1 MGNTRAHMKS
11 LSLVTLCL
19 VLSLAHAGYVEIT
32 SSTCA
37 EQDKYLVCDDS
48 DCYAAAAA
56 LGLGNGRKVS
66 SSSLPSG
73 CIANPDHNGN
83 GPTYGFNRNGM
94 STEPCSTRD
103 YNGNYNG
110 STSWSCLC
118 RETAC
123 PVPSSQASSE
133 PSSSPTNVPQQTT
146 CLDLKT
152 VYQNHT
158 CCGKNTT
165 KAAAF
170 TNTPTTCGSVLDS
183 YKTSACCSESLNKSA
198 VMTF

>member
-56 LGLGNGRKVS
+56 LGLGNGRKVQ
-66 SSSLPSG
+66 SSSLPLG

-123 PVPSSQASSE
+123 PVPSSQ
-133 PSSSPTNVPQQTT
+133 PSSQPSKRPASHPRVQPTYHSKPHVLTSRLYIRTT
-146 CLDLKT
+146 PAVARILLRPPRLPIRLPLVDLSL
-152 VYQNHT
+152 
-158 CCGKNTT
+158 
-165 KAAAF
+165 
-170 TNTPTTCGSVLDS
+170 TPTKLRL
-183 YKTSACCSESLNKSA
+183 AAPSL
-198 VMTF
+198 

>member
-1 MGNTRAHMKS
+1 MGKS

-32 SSTCA
+32 SSTSA
-37 EQDKYLVCDDS
+37 EQDKDLVCDDS

-56 LGLGNGRKVS
+56 LGLGNGRKVA
-66 SSSLPSG
+66 SSSLPLG
-73 CIANPDHNGN
+73 CIANPDHN
-83 GPTYGFNRNGM
+83 RNGT

-123 PVPSSQASSE
+123 PVPSSQ
-133 PSSSPTNVPQQTT
+133 PSSQPSNQ
-146 CLDLKT
+146 
-152 VYQNHT
+152 
-158 CCGKNTT
+158 
-165 KAAAF
+165 A
-170 TNTPTTCGSVLDS
+170 
-183 YKTSACCSESLNKSA
+183 
-198 VMTF
+198 